1 MHIIGKEKSH
11 LLFNFQVPT
20 IANKTCK
27 TVCVRPCQLLDYHFL
42 QLERKNENQF

>member
-27 TVCVRPCQLLDYHFL
+27 KQYVYVPASYWIIIF
-42 QLERKNENQF
+42 